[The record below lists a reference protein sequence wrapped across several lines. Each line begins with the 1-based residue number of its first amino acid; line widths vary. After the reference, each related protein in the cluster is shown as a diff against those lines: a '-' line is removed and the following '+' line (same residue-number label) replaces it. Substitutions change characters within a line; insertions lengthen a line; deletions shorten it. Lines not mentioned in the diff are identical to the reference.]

1 MQAAALHAGG
11 MVTDMSAMQ
20 SPWLVVKESAARGR
34 CGPKT
39 IYREIRAG
47 RLRAARVGGRR
58 EYRLRPEWVDA
69 WLEAAST
76 PVEVK
81 PGR

>member
-1 MQAAALHAGG
+1 MQAAGLSAGG
-11 MVTDMSAMQ
+11 MVTHMNETQ
-20 SPWLVVKESAARGR
+20 SSWLVVKESAARGR

-58 EYRLRPEWVDA
+58 EYRLRPEWVDE
-69 WLEAAST
+69 WLERSSM
-76 PVEVK
+76 PIEVK
-81 PGR
+81 GR